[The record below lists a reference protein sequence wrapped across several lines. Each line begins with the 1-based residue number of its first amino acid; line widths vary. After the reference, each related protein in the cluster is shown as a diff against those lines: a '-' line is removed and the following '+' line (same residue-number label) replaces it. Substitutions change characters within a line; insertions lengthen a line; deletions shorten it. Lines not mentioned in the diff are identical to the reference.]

1 MRLES
6 YKNQEA
12 TAKKKL
18 EDIRNI
24 AHKIKMANA
33 VNQVNDIIRRI
44 DIETFNLVV
53 VGEFSSGKST
63 FVNALLGRKILP
75 SSKNPTTAIISKIVY
90 GDKPAYRLFYKNK
103 RHTDL
108 TEAEFKKITAPPEP
122 DDSDITSVQEYA
134 EAQKAISEI
143 DFAEIIQ
150 PLQFCKDKVEVVDTP
165 GTNDLDVGRMEITYR
180 YLGQADAVILIF
192 KAYQPLSASEVQFLQ
207 ERILGN
213 RIQDI
218 FFVISHK
225 DDLDDAEQER
235 NVVDFITQHLREVLP
250 ADVNLR
256 NRIFLVNS
264 LGALYFHMRERG
276 EELTAKQEMKVPEK
290 FSDTG
295 FPDFELALGD
305 FLADEKGMVR
315 LKKYNRDAQSII
327 YTMQH
332 DISVNI
338 AIVAHSA
345 DEIRQKAGELL
356 PKFQQAKRQ
365 AERIISDM
373 QMSFE
378 SAGSDIDYKC
388 HTAANAML
396 SKAKEAVEKLTKDMP
411 STAMQQAIEREVTA
425 EKKKFIDTTL
435 KEWQDIFNRENE
447 KIERALREI
456 WHDIDVEYQRSFN
469 LPAVVDNE
477 TSLTISEDNNEESF
491 SKQAYAFAGD
501 MFRSVEREDNILGVI
516 GGIGMGVIAGAVGV
530 VADIFS
536 AFFGNKRETWRDK
549 IRAEVVRTYSGQGEK
564 IAKVMKTLYKEK
576 TEALCRDIQ
585 GSVNARI
592 ADMEWQLQN
601 ILSEKE
607 SKEQDA
613 ERKKSYLL
621 SKQAELNKISGELNR
636 LVL

>member
-1 MRLES
+1 M
-6 YKNQEA
+6 
-12 TAKKKL
+12 KL
-18 EDIRNI
+18 NDYRQ
-24 AHKIKMANA
+24 KMASFSA
-33 VNQVNDIIRRI
+33 GVQKIHELAQEFYISSAANDAGRI
-44 DIETFNLVV
+44 KNSLADDTFHLVV
-53 VGEFSSGKST
+53 VGEFSRGKST
-63 FVNALLGRKILP
+63 FVNALLGRQILP

-90 GDKPAYRLFYKNK
+90 GDTPAYRIFYKNQ
-103 RHTDL
+103 RQDSM
-108 TEAEFKKITAPPEP
+108 TEDEFKRITAPPEP
-122 DDSDITSVQEYA
+122 DDSDPASVQEYA
-134 EAQKAISEI
+134 MAQKRISEV

-150 PLQFCKDKVEVVDTP
+150 PLQFCRDKVEVVDTP
-165 GTNDLDVGRMEITYR
+165 GTNDLNVGRMEITSR
-180 YLGQADAVILIF
+180 YLGQADAVILLLA
-192 KAYQPLSASEVQFLQ
+192 AYQPLTASEAQFLK

-225 DDLDDAEQER
+225 DDLDNAEQEKD
-235 NVVDFITQHLREVLP
+235 VIDYITKNLQNVLP
-250 ADVNLR
+250 AGFNLH

-264 LGALYFHMRERG
+264 LGALYSHMKERG
-276 EELTAKQEMKVPEK
+276 EELTAKQELRVPDR

-295 FPDFELALGD
+295 FPDLELALAD
-305 FLADEKGMVR
+305 FLSNEKGRVR
-315 LKKYNRDAQSII
+315 LRKYNRDAQSII
-327 YTMQH
+327 NTLQH

-338 AIVAHSA
+338 GVAAHSA
-345 DEIRQKAGELL
+345 DEIRQKAGELS

-378 SAGSDIDYKC
+378 SAGSDIEYKC
-388 HTAANAML
+388 QAAANAML
-396 SKAKEAVEKLTKDMP
+396 NKAKEAVETLNQDMP
-411 STAMQQAIEREVTA
+411 STAMQEAIERAVTA

-435 KEWQDIFNRENE
+435 KEWQDIFNCENG
-447 KIERALREI
+447 KAERALRAI

-469 LPAVVDNE
+469 LPAVIGNE
-477 TSLTISEDNNEESF
+477 MSLSISSTDSEKSF
-491 SKQAYAFAGD
+491 SEQAYDFAD
-501 MFRSVEREDNILGVI
+501 EMFRCAENEKTILGVI

-564 IAKVMKTLYKEK
+564 IAKVMKALYKEK